1 MKASEIKEQYEEL
14 KALVKLYFEVKND
27 DGVSY
32 EDEDE
37 WVEILDSLELDLCV
51 LVGLIS
57 YEELDD
63 EDSSYYP

>member
-32 EDEDE
+32 EDDDE
-37 WVEILDSLELDLCV
+37 WIEILDSLELDLCI

-63 EDSSYYP
+63 EDSSYYS